1 MSSESPDAVRAVIE
15 QQIRYLG
22 DQVHRID
29 GDHASIRESIDD
41 VSRGLDDVHAT
52 LRGLDAH
59 LRAMLED
66 PPRLERHWA
75 YGQGIFLAKWTDAA
89 ARAVG
94 NRVLTF
100 IFAAVLAGLLT
111 WAVLRGGVGK

>member
-29 GDHASIRESIDD
+29 GDHAAIHESIEDIG
-41 VSRGLDDVHAT
+41 RGLAELRTTLSGLDT
-52 LRGLDAH
+52 LLRGALD
-59 LRAMLED
+59 D
-66 PPRLERHWA
+66 PPKLERHWT

-94 NRVLTF
+94 NRVLTLF
-100 IFAAVLAGLLT
+100 FAAVIAGMLT
-111 WAVLRGGVGK
+111 WLALWGGK